1 MKKRRR
7 REIERVHITRVLA
20 VAAGHGCFHLC
31 PSALSKEG
39 QVTQQVLHFIGGIKL
54 VKGREGQGK
63 ELRERERERDG
74 GWEHASYMYMY
85 ICIVVNVHVHMYC
98 SECTCTYVL

>member
-39 QVTQQVLHFIGGIKL
+39 QVTQQVLNFISGIKL
-54 VKGREGQGK
+54 VRGREGKG
-63 ELRERERERDG
+63 EIEREREREREKDTCI
-74 GWEHASYMYMY
+74 Y
-85 ICIVVNVHVHMYC
+85 I
-98 SECTCTYVL
+98 